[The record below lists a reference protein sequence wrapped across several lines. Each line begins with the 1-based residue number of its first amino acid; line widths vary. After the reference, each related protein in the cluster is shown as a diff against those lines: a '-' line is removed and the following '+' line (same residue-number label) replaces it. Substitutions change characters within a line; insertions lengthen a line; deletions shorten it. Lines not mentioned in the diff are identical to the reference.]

1 MGGGQEGSDH
11 YLPSDK
17 QTRFPAGELGAE
29 PPSGPALRTRLS
41 SGLDAGLCHGG
52 KSSPNACLPLFW
64 YLALSLQLYYVQHH
78 SLPFL
83 KFPVL
88 FASPE
93 RRGGPAREARAV
105 GQAGHVA
112 PRRTQGK
119 RGQGA
124 RGREARQRPCW
135 IRASGPG
142 WLSIPVPP
150 AGARRQEVP
159 PGTVAPWWSRR
170 GGAGPGRGWRLRDPG
185 PGSAQAG
192 MEALEMKQ
200 RRKREG
206 TGKMKEEREGRRG
219 GCGAG
224 P

>member
-1 MGGGQEGSDH
+1 MAIIQPWAGHTPPQLHGSQPFPGAAPWGPAAGLLPGPGILQHTHPPRGHMGGGQEGSD
-11 YLPSDK
+11 LPPDK

-29 PPSGPALRTRLS
+29 PPSGPALRTRVS

-93 RRGGPAREARAV
+93 RKGGPAREARAV

-124 RGREARQRPCW
+124 SGREAR
-135 IRASGPG
+135 
-142 WLSIPVPP
+142 
-150 AGARRQEVP
+150 
-159 PGTVAPWWSRR
+159 
-170 GGAGPGRGWRLRDPG
+170 
-185 PGSAQAG
+185 
-192 MEALEMKQ
+192 
-200 RRKREG
+200 
-206 TGKMKEEREGRRG
+206 
-219 GCGAG
+219 
-224 P
+224 